1 MITVNGE
8 GKHCPRL
15 LTVQFGKNFYAV
27 EMDLSTQNGK
37 HLLGNSIDEGRRPMC
52 HEKLLFSRAKRK
64 MINAIIRILSLLL
77 LCYSGFSLSASIPT
91 ILPAEEG
98 HFITIVDRD
107 NTYFGALSNRVRFTG
122 ATSFTTNIRQT
133 TLVYM
138 SDGNDRRL
146 PELNR
151 EASYNIEIWEDNP
164 VVPSPYLGLRCWDYE
179 YDCQSSIYKPNST
192 IILDKG
198 FRVEINQETRVV
210 NPRISQGY
218 VNYLVSLP
226 VGESYST
233 DINYC
238 WSWNYS
244 AAVKNDCKI
253 DQSGPSGSNIWHKKT
268 VTFKKQGQLRI
279 DNSPVTVDLMIA
291 SNGDFWVLPGSPDCE
306 LISTS
311 YRQGV
316 VCLFVRHDLQL
327 ASPINL
333 DVITLTPSVKDS
345 RLSEVTTNDFQ
356 VSTDKFTW
364 YAKDQQM
371 PFSELKKS
379 NSIYIFMSKNMLK
392 KISTIAPPR
401 NMKNMFSLVVKNV
414 PYYDSGIYEIMG
426 SADINFIDRKMSV
439 AIREK
444 DGLTHPIK
452 SGTVGRDKIEFEYL
466 ITESATVPSESL
478 EISVQQDR
486 GSPYKRDCTFYP
498 PNDTTPGMA
507 VVIPASILFS
517 DRVGSYKNVSEHVYC
532 DGTPLDLR
540 QYSLTETRQ
549 PLPWAEPG
557 GMTGAAR
564 FYDIS
569 LLFDLR
575 PKSVN
580 QTVGGEQWEGDVYQS
595 GTISVKSVWK

>member
-1 MITVNGE
+1 MYLN
-8 GKHCPRL
+8 KL
-15 LTVQFGKNFYAV
+15 LTLFNRAESKV
-27 EMDLSTQNGK
+27 ENTISY
-37 HLLGNSIDEGRRPMC
+37 IP
-52 HEKLLFSRAKRK
+52 F
-64 MINAIIRILSLLL
+64 LLL
-77 LCYSGFSLSASIPT
+77 LCYSDFSCSAPTPT

-98 HFITIVDRD
+98 HFITLIDKD
-107 NTYFGALSNRVRFTG
+107 NTYFGAISSRVRITG
-122 ATSFTTNIRQT
+122 STNFTTNALHNS
-133 TLVYM
+133 LVYM
-138 SDGNDRRL
+138 SDGVDRTL
-146 PELNR
+146 PELPYLGG
-151 EASYNIEIWEDNP
+151 AYNIEIWEDNP
-164 VVPSPYLGLRCWDYE
+164 AVPSPYLGLQCWRYE
-179 YDCQSSIYKPNST
+179 SNCQSSIYRPNST
-192 IILDKG
+192 VILDNG
-198 FRVEINQETRVV
+198 FRVKANGDSRVI

-218 VNYLVSLP
+218 VNFLSSLP

-238 WSWNYS
+238 WSSTYS
-244 AAVKNDCKI
+244 DPVDYPCEN
-253 DQSGPSGSNIWHKKT
+253 PSPTSSRYNWQKKT
-268 VTFKKQGQLRI
+268 ITLKKQGQLRI
-279 DNSPVTVDLMIA
+279 ETSPLTLDLMIA
-291 SNGDFWVLPGSPDCE
+291 SNGDFWLLPGSHDCE
-306 LISTS
+306 PISVS
-311 YRQGV
+311 RLAGV
-316 VCLFVRHDLQL
+316 ACLFIKHDLQL
-327 ASPINL
+327 ATPTNL
-333 DVITLTPSVKDS
+333 DVITLSPVINDS
-345 RLSEVTTNDFQ
+345 RLPVVTNNDFQ
-356 VSTDKFTW
+356 ISTDKSKWFPRGQ
-364 YAKDQQM
+364 KM

-379 NSIYIFMSKNMLK
+379 NSIFIFLSKNMLK
-392 KISTIAPPR
+392 QISRIPPPR
-401 NMKNMFSLVVKNV
+401 NLKDMFSLVLRNSLHNA
-414 PYYDSGIYEIMG
+414 SGLYEIKG
-426 SADINFIDRKMSV
+426 SADVNFTDRKMSV
-439 AIREK
+439 TIREK

-452 SGTVGRDKIEFEYL
+452 SGTVGHDRIEFEYL

-486 GSPYKRDCTFYP
+486 GLPYKRDCTFYP

>member
-1 MITVNGE
+1 
-8 GKHCPRL
+8 
-15 LTVQFGKNFYAV
+15 
-27 EMDLSTQNGK
+27 
-37 HLLGNSIDEGRRPMC
+37 MC

-98 HFITIVDRD
+98 HFITMLDRD

-122 ATSFTTNIRQT
+122 STSFTTHPSQT
-133 TLVYM
+133 SLVYM
-138 SDGNDRRL
+138 SDGIDRTL
-146 PELNR
+146 PELNSG
-151 EASYNIEIWEDNP
+151 ATYNIEIWEDNP
-164 VVPSPYLGLRCWDYE
+164 VVPSPYLGLQCWKYQS
-179 YDCQSSIYKPNST
+179 DCQSSIYKPNST
-192 IILDKG
+192 LILNNG
-198 FRVEINQETRVV
+198 FRVEANQETRVI

-218 VNYLVSLP
+218 VNYLTSLP

-253 DQSGPSGSNIWHKKT
+253 NQSGPSGSNNWHKKT
-268 VTFKKQGQLRI
+268 VTFKKQGQLRV

-306 LISTS
+306 SISTS
-311 YRQGV
+311 TRLGV

-327 ASPINL
+327 ASPTNL
-333 DVITLTPSVKDS
+333 DVITLTPNIKDS
-345 RLSEVTTNDFQ
+345 RLSGVTTNDFQ
-356 VSTDKFTW
+356 ISTDKFMW
-364 YAKDQQM
+364 YAKGQKM

-379 NSIYIFMSKNMLK
+379 NSIFIFMSKNMLK
-392 KISTIAPPR
+392 QISSIAPPR
-401 NMKNMFSLVVKNV
+401 NMKNMFSLVVSNTLHFS
-414 PYYDSGIYEIMG
+414 SGIYEIMG
-426 SADINFIDRKMSV
+426 SADVNFTDRKMSV
-439 AIREK
+439 TIREK

-452 SGTVGRDKIEFEYL
+452 SGTVGRDRIEFEYL

-498 PNDTTPGMA
+498 PNDITPGMA